1 MTNGKRLFA
10 LAAFAALGA
19 SGVALA
25 VGGLLGV
32 EDVSYASPFLLTSVQ
47 ASFLVGGKIGFALA
61 GYARGDP
68 ALTLKASCVWDPGTG
83 KALEVVDFGTGKINS
98 TSFCPA
104 DPWVQDVPCTLIAAN
119 GSDPEM
125 DKLRARMKF
134 GWPMSARVLF
144 GERSKVQDALA
155 NAPHPTPTRPPV
167 PTRPGKNAV
176 SNVPTSTPTP
186 MQIHWVSPNL
196 FLPDYGAT
204 YGLPLVMGSFR
215 AGSVL
220 AWDVTVK
227 NGSNKTWPANGNFK
241 LSYYWY
247 QNRMPVSV
255 KERHTPIPKDVK
267 PLDSVVVHASF
278 VVPPKPGTY
287 LLRWDM
293 IEEGGMWFSAKG
305 VPTGDRTI
313 AVGP

>member
-10 LAAFAALGA
+10 LAAFAALA
-19 SGVALA
+19 TSGVALA
-25 VGGLLGV
+25 VGDLLGV
-32 EDVSYASPFLLTSVQ
+32 EDVSYAPTFVLTSVQ
-47 ASFLVGGKIGFALA
+47 ASFLAGGKVGFALA
-61 GYARGDP
+61 GYARGNS

-104 DPWVQDVPCTLIAAN
+104 DPWVQDVPCTLTAAN
-119 GSDPEM
+119 GSDPDME
-125 DKLRARMKF
+125 KLRARMMF
-134 GWPMSARVLF
+134 GWPMSARVLY

-176 SNVPTSTPTP
+176 SNVPTPTPTP
-186 MQIHWVSPNL
+186 MQIHWVPPNL

-241 LSYYWY
+241 LSYHWY

-255 KERHTPIPKDVK
+255 EERHTPMPKDVK
-267 PLDSVVVHASF
+267 PFDSVVVHASF

-313 AVGP
+313 VVGP